1 MSTAR
6 LRQLGSWL
14 ARLRVDAGCDVAEA
28 AQCLG
33 CSESKIRHLEAG
45 RSRITKCD
53 LDKLLDRYAT
63 PAEIREQLEHTRL
76 SAGQRGWW
84 ASYRLPEWFAPYVEF
99 ESFAAEA
106 DNFELDVVPG
116 LLQTERYAYEI
127 HRASRYTTNP
137 QDIRRRVDAR
147 IARQDRLTGE
157 QPLRLRAVVA
167 ESALHRRVGG
177 TEVMREQIDRVLDQC
192 RLPNVI
198 VQVLPH
204 DVGAHAS
211 PSPFVVLS
219 FPSQQDS
226 VGFADTPLGGH
237 TIDAPD
243 DVAALRYVFDEL
255 RSRALSAP
263 DSLDLLR
270 SVRDARYGNTG
281 HTTEETER

>member
-14 ARLRVDAGCDVAEA
+14 TRLRLDAGCDVTEA
-28 AQCLG
+28 AGCLG
-33 CSESKIRHLEAG
+33 CSDSKIRHLEAG
-45 RSRITKCD
+45 RSRITKSD
-53 LDKLLDRYAT
+53 LDKLLDRYAA
-63 PAEIREQLEHTRL
+63 PADVREQLESARL
-76 SAGQRGWW
+76 SAGERGWW

-137 QDIRRRVDAR
+137 QDIRRRVNAR
-147 IARQDRLTGE
+147 IARQDRLAGE
-157 QPLRLRAVVA
+157 PPLRFHAVVA

-177 TEVMREQIDRVLDQC
+177 AEVMREQIDRIVDQC
-192 RLPNVI
+192 RQPNVAI
-198 VQVLPH
+198 QVLPH
-204 DVGAHAS
+204 DAGAHAS

-219 FPSQQDS
+219 FPCQEDS
-226 VGFADTPLGGH
+226 VGFVDTPLGGH
-237 TIDAPD
+237 TIDDPD

-255 RSRALSAP
+255 RSCALSSP

-270 SVRDARYGNTG
+270 SVRDTRYAA
-281 HTTEETER
+281 EEAGK